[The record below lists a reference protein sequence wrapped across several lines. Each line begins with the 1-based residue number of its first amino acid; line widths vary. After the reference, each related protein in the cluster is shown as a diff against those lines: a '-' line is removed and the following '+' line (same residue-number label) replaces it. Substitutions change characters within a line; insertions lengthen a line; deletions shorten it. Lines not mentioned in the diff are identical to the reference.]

1 MNQRSLMG
9 AFRQIGLLTGA
20 SRILGFSRDV
30 AFATF
35 LGAGPLADAFLVA
48 LKLPNMFRRLSA
60 EGALTNAFVPS
71 FAQTRTD
78 VGREAAMRLAAEVQ
92 IVLTLILLV
101 IVVLAEFFMV
111 DLVRL
116 LAPGF
121 VATPQRFKAAVELA
135 RITMPYLPLISLVA
149 LWSAIANAHDH
160 FAAGAIMPIFFNL
173 CLIAGAL
180 MLPLLAA
187 GDVVTSAMPLA
198 VALLVAGIIQLGVMY
213 VILQRF
219 GGMPIWI
226 LSIWIL
232 PRLSVASRQMWRK
245 FTPAALAA
253 AAMQANMLV
262 DLILASLLPIG
273 AISWLYYADRIV
285 QLPLGIIGI
294 ALGTALLPKLSNAE
308 SEQDQASVN
317 TILADGIGLG
327 GFFVIPAVT
336 ALICIAEP
344 IIRGLFTYGV
354 FSEQDA
360 VVTAL
365 ALQAYA
371 LGLLGFVATKLFQ
384 PAFYAA
390 GQPATVL
397 KVSLFAVLVNVVG
410 SLVLMRFYGHIG
422 LAIATS
428 VSGLMAAFI
437 LGVLLVRGGKLVKM
451 PLALLGR
458 LCLASGAM
466 AVALLGA
473 KQGMPALPK
482 AVQLVI
488 LIAVGGVIYLAMSI
502 LLKTVPAGI
511 FRRGSARG
519 A

>member
-1 MNQRSLMG
+1 MSQRSLLG
-9 AFRQIGLLTGA
+9 AFRQIGLLTGF
-20 SRILGFSRDV
+20 SRILGFARDV

-71 FAQTRTD
+71 FSQIRAAD
-78 VGREAAMRLAAEVQ
+78 GSKAAMKLAAEVQ
-92 IVLTLILLV
+92 ILLTLILLV

-121 VATPQRFKAAVELA
+121 VATSDRFDAAVALG
-135 RITMPYLPLISLVA
+135 RVTMPYLPLISLVA
-149 LWSAIANAHDH
+149 LWAAIANAHDH
-160 FAAGAIMPIFFNL
+160 FAAGAIMPVFFNL
-173 CLIAGAL
+173 CLIGGA
-180 MLPLLAA
+180 MALPVMAA

-198 VALLVAGIIQLGVMY
+198 VALLVAGVIQLVVMFA
-213 VILQRF
+213 VLRRL
-219 GGMPIWI
+219 GGTPAWI
-226 LSIWIL
+226 F
-232 PRLSVASRQMWRK
+232 PRLSAAGRAMWRK

-253 AAMQANMLV
+253 TAMQVNMLV
-262 DLILASLLPIG
+262 DLILASLLPVG

-294 ALGTALLPKLSNAE
+294 ALGTALLPKLSKAE
-308 SEQDQASVN
+308 AATDQASVN
-317 TILADGIGLG
+317 AIMNDGIGLG

-344 IIRGLFTYGV
+344 IISGLFAYGA
-354 FSEQDA
+354 FSAEDA
-360 VVTAL
+360 VVTAM

-390 GQPATVL
+390 GQPTTVL
-397 KVSLFAVLVNVVG
+397 RVSIFAVLVNVGG
-410 SLVLMRFYGHIG
+410 SLILMRIYGHVG

-428 VSGLMAAFI
+428 ISGVMAALI
-437 LGVLLVRGGKLVKM
+437 LGVLLARSGKLVRIPFVLVGKI
-451 PLALLGR
+451 
-458 LCLASGAM
+458 CLASACMAAGLIGARQ
-466 AVALLGA
+466 V
-473 KQGMPALPK
+473 MPALPD
-482 AVQLVI
+482 ALV
-488 LIAVGGVIYLAMSI
+488 LLTLVGVGGVIYLAASMV
-502 LLKTVPAGI
+502 LKTIPEGI
-511 FRRGSARG
+511 LRSRA
-519 A
+519 

>member
-1 MNQRSLMG
+1 MSQRSLLG
-9 AFRQIGLLTGA
+9 AFRQIGLLTGF
-20 SRILGFSRDV
+20 SRILGFARDV

-71 FAQTRTD
+71 FSQIRAAD
-78 VGREAAMRLAAEVQ
+78 GSKAAMKLAAEVQ
-92 IVLTLILLV
+92 ILLTLILLV

-121 VATPQRFKAAVELA
+121 VATPDRFDAAVALG
-135 RITMPYLPLISLVA
+135 RVTMPYLPLISLVA
-149 LWSAIANAHDH
+149 LWAAIANAHDH
-160 FAAGAIMPIFFNL
+160 FAAGAIMPVFFNL
-173 CLIAGAL
+173 CLIGGA
-180 MLPLLAA
+180 MALPVMAA

-198 VALLVAGIIQLGVMY
+198 VALLVAGVIQLVVMFA
-213 VILQRF
+213 VLRRL
-219 GGMPIWI
+219 GGTPAWI
-226 LSIWIL
+226 F
-232 PRLSVASRQMWRK
+232 PRLSAAGRAMWRK

-253 AAMQANMLV
+253 TAMQVNMLV
-262 DLILASLLPIG
+262 DLILASLLPVG

-294 ALGTALLPKLSNAE
+294 ALGTALLPKLSKAE
-308 SEQDQASVN
+308 AATDQASVN
-317 TILADGIGLG
+317 AIMNDGIGLG

-344 IIRGLFTYGV
+344 IISGLFAYGA
-354 FSEQDA
+354 FSAEDA
-360 VVTAL
+360 VVTAI

-390 GQPATVL
+390 GQPTTVL
-397 KVSLFAVLVNVVG
+397 RVSIFAVLVNVGG
-410 SLVLMRFYGHIG
+410 SLILMRIYGHVG

-428 VSGLMAAFI
+428 ISGVMAALI
-437 LGVLLVRGGKLVKM
+437 LGVLLARSGKLVRIPFVLVGKI
-451 PLALLGR
+451 
-458 LCLASGAM
+458 CLASACMAAGLIGARQ
-466 AVALLGA
+466 V
-473 KQGMPALPK
+473 MPALPD
-482 AVQLVI
+482 ALV
-488 LIAVGGVIYLAMSI
+488 LLTLVGVGGVIYLAASMV
-502 LLKTVPAGI
+502 LKTIPEGI
-511 FRRGSARG
+511 LRSRA
-519 A
+519 

>member
-1 MNQRSLMG
+1 MSQRSLLG
-9 AFRQIGLLTGA
+9 AFRQIGLLTGL
-20 SRILGFSRDV
+20 SRILGFGRDV

-71 FAQTRTD
+71 FSHVRATS
-78 VGREAAMRLAAEVQ
+78 GAAAAMKLAAEVQ
-92 IVLTLILLV
+92 ILLTIMLLA
-101 IVVLAEFFMV
+101 IVGLAEFFMV
-111 DLVRL
+111 DLVSL

-121 VATPQRFKAAVELA
+121 VATPDRFAAAVALGQV
-135 RITMPYLPLISLVA
+135 TMPYLPLISLVA

-160 FAAGAIMPIFFNL
+160 FAAGAIMPVFFNL
-173 CLIAGAL
+173 CLIAGAVA
-180 MLPLLAA
+180 LPVMAA

-198 VALLVAGIIQLGVMY
+198 VSLLVAGVIQLAVMF
-213 VILQRF
+213 VVLRRL
-219 GGMPIWI
+219 GGTP
-226 LSIWIL
+226 SWIL
-232 PRLSVASRQMWRK
+232 PRLSAAGRAMWRK

-253 AAMQANMLV
+253 TAMQVNMLV
-262 DLILASLLPIG
+262 DLILASLLPVG

-294 ALGTALLPKLSNAE
+294 ALGTALLPKLSKAE
-308 SEQDQASVN
+308 AAQDQTSV
-317 TILADGIGLG
+317 TAILNDGIKLG

-344 IIRGLFTYGV
+344 IISGLFAHGA
-354 FSEQDA
+354 FSSADA

-390 GQPATVL
+390 GQPSTVL
-397 KVSLFAVLVNVVG
+397 KISLCAVLVNMAG
-410 SLVLMRFYGHIG
+410 SLILMRIYGHVG

-428 VSGLMAAFI
+428 ISGLMAALFLGI
-437 LGVLLVRGGKLVKM
+437 LLARSGKLKQM
-451 PLALLGR
+451 PLALLCR
-458 LCLASGAM
+458 LCLASACM
-466 AVALLGA
+466 AAGLLGA
-473 KQGMPALPK
+473 QQVMPAMPDAIKL
-482 AVQLVI
+482 AVLVG
-488 LIAVGGVIYLAMSI
+488 VGAVIYIAASVV
-502 LLKTVPAGI
+502 LKTIPEGI
-511 FRRGSARG
+511 LRRSSSRG

>member
-1 MNQRSLMG
+1 MSQRSLLG

-20 SRILGFSRDV
+20 SRILGFGRDV

-71 FAQTRTD
+71 FSHIRAAD
-78 VGREAAMRLAAEVQ
+78 GNDAAMKLAAEVQ
-92 IVLTLILLV
+92 ILLTLILLV

-121 VATPQRFKAAVELA
+121 VATQDRFDAAVALG

-173 CLIAGAL
+173 CLIVGA
-180 MLPLLAA
+180 MALPVMAT

-198 VALLVAGIIQLGVMY
+198 VALLVAGVVPLAVMF
-213 VILQRF
+213 VILRRF
-219 GGMPIWI
+219 GGTPAWI
-226 LSIWIL
+226 F
-232 PRLSVASRQMWRK
+232 PRLTAAGRAMWRK

-253 AAMQANMLV
+253 TAMQVNMLV
-262 DLILASLLPIG
+262 DLILASLLPVG

-294 ALGTALLPKLSNAE
+294 ALGTALLPKLSKAE
-308 SEQDQASVN
+308 AEQDQTSVGA
-317 TILADGIGLG
+317 ILNDGIGLA

-344 IIRGLFTYGV
+344 IISGLFAYGA
-354 FSEQDA
+354 FSAADA

-397 KVSLFAVLVNVVG
+397 KISLLAVLVNVAG
-410 SLVLMRFYGHIG
+410 SLILMRIYGHVG

-428 VSGLMAAFI
+428 FSGVMAALMLGI
-437 LGVLLVRGGKLVKM
+437 LLVRKGKLAQIPFGLIGRLCVASAFMAAGLLGTRQAMPDLPHALALVLLVV
-451 PLALLGR
+451 
-458 LCLASGAM
+458 
-466 AVALLGA
+466 
-473 KQGMPALPK
+473 
-482 AVQLVI
+482 
-488 LIAVGGVIYLAMSI
+488 VGVVLYLAASVV
-502 LLKTVPAGI
+502 LKTIPKGI
-511 FRRGSARG
+511 LRSRS
-519 A
+519 

>member
-1 MNQRSLMG
+1 MSQRSLLG

-20 SRILGFSRDV
+20 SRILGFGRDV

-71 FAQTRTD
+71 FSHIRAAD
-78 VGREAAMRLAAEVQ
+78 GNDAAMKLAAEVQ
-92 IVLTLILLV
+92 ILLTLILLV

-121 VATPQRFKAAVELA
+121 VATQDRFDAAVALG

-173 CLIAGAL
+173 CLIVGA
-180 MLPLLAA
+180 MALPVMAT

-198 VALLVAGIIQLGVMY
+198 VALLVAGVVPLAVMF
-213 VILQRF
+213 VILRRF
-219 GGMPIWI
+219 GGTPAWI
-226 LSIWIL
+226 F
-232 PRLSVASRQMWRK
+232 PRLTAAGRAMWRK

-253 AAMQANMLV
+253 TAMQVNMLV
-262 DLILASLLPIG
+262 DLILASLLPVG

-294 ALGTALLPKLSNAE
+294 ALGTALLPKLSKAE
-308 SEQDQASVN
+308 AEQDQTSVGA
-317 TILADGIGLG
+317 ILNDGIGLA

-344 IIRGLFTYGV
+344 IISGLFAYGA
-354 FSEQDA
+354 FSAADA

-397 KVSLFAVLVNVVG
+397 KISLLAVLVNVAG
-410 SLVLMRFYGHIG
+410 SLILMRIYGHVG

-428 VSGLMAAFI
+428 FSGVMAALMLGI
-437 LGVLLVRGGKLVKM
+437 LLVRKGKLVQIPFGLIGRLCVASAFMAAGLLGTRQAMPDLPHALALVLLVV
-451 PLALLGR
+451 
-458 LCLASGAM
+458 
-466 AVALLGA
+466 
-473 KQGMPALPK
+473 
-482 AVQLVI
+482 
-488 LIAVGGVIYLAMSI
+488 VGVVLYLAASVV
-502 LLKTVPAGI
+502 LKTIPKGI
-511 FRRGSARG
+511 LRSRS
-519 A
+519 

>member
-1 MNQRSLMG
+1 MSQRSLLG
-9 AFRQIGLLTGA
+9 AFRQIGLLTGF
-20 SRILGFSRDV
+20 SRILGFARDV

-71 FAQTRTD
+71 FSQIRAAD
-78 VGREAAMRLAAEVQ
+78 GSKAAMKLAAEVQ
-92 IVLTLILLV
+92 ILLTLILLV

-121 VATPQRFKAAVELA
+121 VATSDRFDAAVALG
-135 RITMPYLPLISLVA
+135 RVTMPYLPLISLVA
-149 LWSAIANAHDH
+149 LWAAIANAHDH
-160 FAAGAIMPIFFNL
+160 FAAGAIMPVFFNL
-173 CLIAGAL
+173 CLIGGA
-180 MLPLLAA
+180 MALPVIAA

-198 VALLVAGIIQLGVMY
+198 VALLVAGVIQLVVMFA
-213 VILQRF
+213 VLRRL
-219 GGMPIWI
+219 GGTPAWI
-226 LSIWIL
+226 F
-232 PRLSVASRQMWRK
+232 PRLSAAGRAMWRK

-253 AAMQANMLV
+253 TAMQVNMLV
-262 DLILASLLPIG
+262 DLILASLLPVG

-294 ALGTALLPKLSNAE
+294 ALGTALLPKLSKAE
-308 SEQDQASVN
+308 AATDQASVN
-317 TILADGIGLG
+317 AIMNDGIGLG

-344 IIRGLFTYGV
+344 IISGLFAYGA
-354 FSEQDA
+354 FSAEDA
-360 VVTAL
+360 VVTAM

-390 GQPATVL
+390 GQPTTVL
-397 KVSLFAVLVNVVG
+397 RVSIFAVLVNVGG
-410 SLVLMRFYGHIG
+410 SLILMRIYGHVG

-428 VSGLMAAFI
+428 ISGVMAALI
-437 LGVLLVRGGKLVKM
+437 LGVLLARSGKLVRIPFVLVGKI
-451 PLALLGR
+451 
-458 LCLASGAM
+458 CLASACMAAGLIGARQ
-466 AVALLGA
+466 V
-473 KQGMPALPK
+473 MPALPD
-482 AVQLVI
+482 ALV
-488 LIAVGGVIYLAMSI
+488 LLTLVGVGGVIYLAASMV
-502 LLKTVPAGI
+502 LKTIPEGI
-511 FRRGSARG
+511 LRSRA
-519 A
+519 

>member
-1 MNQRSLMG
+1 MSQRSLLG
-9 AFRQIGLLTGA
+9 AFRQIGLLTGF
-20 SRILGFSRDV
+20 SRILGFARDV

-71 FAQTRTD
+71 FSQIRAAD
-78 VGREAAMRLAAEVQ
+78 GSKAAMKLAAEVQ
-92 IVLTLILLV
+92 ILLTLILLV

-121 VATPQRFKAAVELA
+121 VATPDRFDAAVALG
-135 RITMPYLPLISLVA
+135 RVTMPYLPLISLVA
-149 LWSAIANAHDH
+149 LWAAIANAHDH
-160 FAAGAIMPIFFNL
+160 FAAGAIMPVFFNL
-173 CLIAGAL
+173 CLIGGA
-180 MLPLLAA
+180 MALPVIAA

-198 VALLVAGIIQLGVMY
+198 VALLVAGVIQLVVMFA
-213 VILQRF
+213 VLRRL
-219 GGMPIWI
+219 GGTPAWI
-226 LSIWIL
+226 F
-232 PRLSVASRQMWRK
+232 PRLSAAGRAMWRK

-253 AAMQANMLV
+253 TAMQVNMLV
-262 DLILASLLPIG
+262 DLILASLLPVG

-294 ALGTALLPKLSNAE
+294 ALGTALLPKLSKAE
-308 SEQDQASVN
+308 AATDQASVN
-317 TILADGIGLG
+317 AIMNDGIGLG

-344 IIRGLFTYGV
+344 IISGLFAYGA
-354 FSEQDA
+354 FSAEDA
-360 VVTAL
+360 VVTAM

-390 GQPATVL
+390 GQPTTVL
-397 KVSLFAVLVNVVG
+397 RVSIFAVLVNVGG
-410 SLVLMRFYGHIG
+410 SLILMRIYGHVG

-428 VSGLMAAFI
+428 ISGVMAALI
-437 LGVLLVRGGKLVKM
+437 LGVLLARSGKLVRIPFVLVGKI
-451 PLALLGR
+451 
-458 LCLASGAM
+458 CLASACMAAGLIGARQ
-466 AVALLGA
+466 V
-473 KQGMPALPK
+473 MPALPD
-482 AVQLVI
+482 ALV
-488 LIAVGGVIYLAMSI
+488 LLTLVGVGGVIYLAASMV
-502 LLKTVPAGI
+502 LKTIPEGI
-511 FRRGSARG
+511 LRSRA
-519 A
+519 

>member
-1 MNQRSLMG
+1 MSQRSLLG
-9 AFRQIGLLTGA
+9 AFRQIGLLTGF
-20 SRILGFSRDV
+20 SRILGFARDV

-71 FAQTRTD
+71 FSQIRAAD
-78 VGREAAMRLAAEVQ
+78 GSKAAMKLAAEVQ
-92 IVLTLILLV
+92 ILLTLILLV

-121 VATPQRFKAAVELA
+121 VATPDRFDAAVALG
-135 RITMPYLPLISLVA
+135 RVTMPYLPLISLVA
-149 LWSAIANAHDH
+149 LWAAIANAHDH
-160 FAAGAIMPIFFNL
+160 FATGAIMPVFFNL
-173 CLIAGAL
+173 CLIGGA
-180 MLPLLAA
+180 MALPVIAA

-198 VALLVAGIIQLGVMY
+198 VALLVAGVIQLVVMFA
-213 VILQRF
+213 VLRRL
-219 GGMPIWI
+219 GGTPAWI
-226 LSIWIL
+226 F
-232 PRLSVASRQMWRK
+232 PRLSAAGRAMWRK

-253 AAMQANMLV
+253 TAMQVNMLV
-262 DLILASLLPIG
+262 DLILASLLPVG

-294 ALGTALLPKLSNAE
+294 ALGTALLPKLSKAE
-308 SEQDQASVN
+308 AATDQASVN
-317 TILADGIGLG
+317 AIMNDGIGLG

-344 IIRGLFTYGV
+344 IISGLFAYGA
-354 FSEQDA
+354 FSAEDA
-360 VVTAL
+360 VVTAI

-390 GQPATVL
+390 GQPTTVL
-397 KVSLFAVLVNVVG
+397 RVSIFAVLVNVGG
-410 SLVLMRFYGHIG
+410 SLILMRIYGHVG

-428 VSGLMAAFI
+428 ISGVMAALI
-437 LGVLLVRGGKLVKM
+437 LGVLLARSGKLVGIPFVLVGKI
-451 PLALLGR
+451 
-458 LCLASGAM
+458 CLASACMAAGLIGARQ
-466 AVALLGA
+466 V
-473 KQGMPALPK
+473 MPALPD
-482 AVQLVI
+482 ALV
-488 LIAVGGVIYLAMSI
+488 LLTLVGVGGVIYLAASMV
-502 LLKTVPAGI
+502 LKTIPEGI
-511 FRRGSARG
+511 LRSRA
-519 A
+519 

>member
-1 MNQRSLMG
+1 MSQRSLLG
-9 AFRQIGLLTGA
+9 AFRQIGLLTGF
-20 SRILGFSRDV
+20 SRILGFARDV

-71 FAQTRTD
+71 FSQIRAAD
-78 VGREAAMRLAAEVQ
+78 GSKAAMKLAAEVQ
-92 IVLTLILLV
+92 ILLTLILLV

-121 VATPQRFKAAVELA
+121 VATSDRFDAAVALG
-135 RITMPYLPLISLVA
+135 RVTMPYLPLISLVA
-149 LWSAIANAHDH
+149 LWAAIANAHDH
-160 FAAGAIMPIFFNL
+160 FAAGAIMPVFFNL
-173 CLIAGAL
+173 CLIGGA
-180 MLPLLAA
+180 MALPVMAA

-198 VALLVAGIIQLGVMY
+198 VALLVAGVIQLVVMFA
-213 VILQRF
+213 VLRRL
-219 GGMPIWI
+219 GGTPAWI
-226 LSIWIL
+226 F
-232 PRLSVASRQMWRK
+232 PRLSAAGRAMWRK

-253 AAMQANMLV
+253 TAMQVNMLV
-262 DLILASLLPIG
+262 DLILASLLPVG

-294 ALGTALLPKLSNAE
+294 ALGTALLPKLSKAE
-308 SEQDQASVN
+308 AATDQASVN
-317 TILADGIGLG
+317 AIMNDGIGLG

-344 IIRGLFTYGV
+344 IISGLFAYGA
-354 FSEQDA
+354 FSAEDA
-360 VVTAL
+360 VVTAI

-390 GQPATVL
+390 GQPTTVL
-397 KVSLFAVLVNVVG
+397 RVSIFAVLVNVGG
-410 SLVLMRFYGHIG
+410 SLILMRIYGHVG

-428 VSGLMAAFI
+428 ISGVMAALI
-437 LGVLLVRGGKLVKM
+437 LGVLLARSGKLVRIPFVLVGKI
-451 PLALLGR
+451 
-458 LCLASGAM
+458 CLASACMAAGLIGARQ
-466 AVALLGA
+466 V
-473 KQGMPALPK
+473 MPALPD
-482 AVQLVI
+482 ALV
-488 LIAVGGVIYLAMSI
+488 LLTLVGVGGVIYLAASMV
-502 LLKTVPAGI
+502 LKTIPEGI
-511 FRRGSARG
+511 LRSRA
-519 A
+519 

>member
-1 MNQRSLMG
+1 MSQRSLSG
-9 AFRQIGLLTGA
+9 AFRQIGLLTGF
-20 SRILGFSRDV
+20 SRILGFGRDV

-71 FAQTRTD
+71 FSQIRVAD
-78 VGREAAMRLAAEVQ
+78 GSKAAMKLAAEVQ
-92 IVLTLILLV
+92 ILLTLVLLV

-121 VATPQRFKAAVELA
+121 VATPDRFDAAVALG

-160 FAAGAIMPIFFNL
+160 FAAGAIMPVFFNL
-173 CLIAGAL
+173 CLIGGA
-180 MLPLLAA
+180 MALPVMAA

-198 VALLVAGIIQLGVMY
+198 VALLVAGVIQLAVMFA
-213 VILQRF
+213 VLRRL
-219 GGMPIWI
+219 GGTPVWI
-226 LSIWIL
+226 F
-232 PRLSVASRQMWRK
+232 PRLSAAGRAMWRK

-253 AAMQANMLV
+253 TAMQVNMLV
-262 DLILASLLPIG
+262 DLILASLLPVG

-294 ALGTALLPKLSNAE
+294 ALGTALLPKLSKAE
-308 SEQDQASVN
+308 AAANQTSVN
-317 TILADGIGLG
+317 VILNDGIGLG

-344 IIRGLFTYGV
+344 IISGLFAYGA
-354 FSEQDA
+354 FSAEDA
-360 VVTAL
+360 AVTAL

-390 GQPATVL
+390 GQPTTVL
-397 KVSLFAVLVNVVG
+397 RVSICAVLVNVAG
-410 SLVLMRFYGHIG
+410 SLILMRIYGHVG

-428 VSGLMAAFI
+428 ISGVMAALI
-437 LGVLLVRGGKLVKM
+437 LGILLVRSGKLAGM
-451 PLALLGR
+451 PFGLLGR
-458 LCLASGAM
+458 LCLASACM
-466 AVALLGA
+466 AAGLLVTKQVMPDVPNALALLLLVGVGA
-473 KQGMPALPK
+473 
-482 AVQLVI
+482 
-488 LIAVGGVIYLAMSI
+488 VIYLAASMV
-502 LLKTVPAGI
+502 LKTIPEGI
-511 FRRGSARG
+511 LRSRS
-519 A
+519 

>member
-1 MNQRSLMG
+1 MSQRSLSG
-9 AFRQIGLLTGA
+9 AFRQIGLLTGF
-20 SRILGFSRDV
+20 SRILGFGRDV

-71 FAQTRTD
+71 FSQIRAAD
-78 VGREAAMRLAAEVQ
+78 GSKAAMKLAAEVQ
-92 IVLTLILLV
+92 ILLTLVLLV

-121 VATPQRFKAAVELA
+121 VATPDRFDAAVVLG

-160 FAAGAIMPIFFNL
+160 FAAGAIMPVFFNL
-173 CLIAGAL
+173 CLIGGA
-180 MLPLLAA
+180 MALPVMAA

-198 VALLVAGIIQLGVMY
+198 VALLVAGVIQLAVMFA
-213 VILQRF
+213 VVRRL
-219 GGMPIWI
+219 GGTPAWI
-226 LSIWIL
+226 F
-232 PRLSVASRQMWRK
+232 PRLSAAGRAMWRK
-245 FTPAALAA
+245 FTPAVLAA
-253 AAMQANMLV
+253 TAMQVNMLV
-262 DLILASLLPIG
+262 DLILASLLPVG

-294 ALGTALLPKLSNAE
+294 ALGTALLPKLSKAE
-308 SEQDQASVN
+308 AAANQTSVN
-317 TILADGIGLG
+317 AILNDGIGLG

-344 IIRGLFTYGV
+344 IISGLFAYGA
-354 FSEQDA
+354 FSAEDA
-360 VVTAL
+360 AVTAL

-390 GQPATVL
+390 GQPTTVL
-397 KVSLFAVLVNVVG
+397 RVSICAVLVNVAG
-410 SLVLMRFYGHIG
+410 SLILMRIYGHVG

-428 VSGLMAAFI
+428 ISGVMAALI
-437 LGVLLVRGGKLVKM
+437 LGVLLARSGKLVRIPFVLVGKI
-451 PLALLGR
+451 
-458 LCLASGAM
+458 CLASACMAAGLIGARQ
-466 AVALLGA
+466 V
-473 KQGMPALPK
+473 MPALPD
-482 AVQLVI
+482 ALV
-488 LIAVGGVIYLAMSI
+488 LLTLVGVGGVIYLAASMV
-502 LLKTVPAGI
+502 LKTIPEGI
-511 FRRGSARG
+511 LRSRA
-519 A
+519 

>member
-1 MNQRSLMG
+1 MSQRSLLG

-20 SRILGFSRDV
+20 SRILGFGRDV

-71 FAQTRTD
+71 FSHIRAAD
-78 VGREAAMRLAAEVQ
+78 GNDAAMKLAAEVQ
-92 IVLTLILLV
+92 ILLTLILLV

-121 VATPQRFKAAVELA
+121 VATQDRFDAAVALG

-173 CLIAGAL
+173 CLIVGA
-180 MLPLLAA
+180 MALPVMAT

-198 VALLVAGIIQLGVMY
+198 VALLVAGVVQLAVMF
-213 VILQRF
+213 VILRRF
-219 GGMPIWI
+219 GGTPAWI
-226 LSIWIL
+226 F
-232 PRLSVASRQMWRK
+232 PRLTAAGRAMWRK

-253 AAMQANMLV
+253 TAMQVNMLV
-262 DLILASLLPIG
+262 DLILASLLPVG

-294 ALGTALLPKLSNAE
+294 ALGTALLPKLSKAE
-308 SEQDQASVN
+308 AEQDQTSVGA
-317 TILADGIGLG
+317 ILNDGIGLA

-344 IIRGLFTYGV
+344 IISGLFAYGA
-354 FSEQDA
+354 FSAADA

-397 KVSLFAVLVNVVG
+397 KISLLAVLVNVAG
-410 SLVLMRFYGHIG
+410 SLILMRIYGHVG

-428 VSGLMAAFI
+428 FSGVMAALMLGI
-437 LGVLLVRGGKLVKM
+437 LLVRKGKLVQIPFGLIGRLCVASAFMAAGLLGTRQAMPDLPHALALVLLVV
-451 PLALLGR
+451 
-458 LCLASGAM
+458 
-466 AVALLGA
+466 
-473 KQGMPALPK
+473 
-482 AVQLVI
+482 
-488 LIAVGGVIYLAMSI
+488 VGVVLYLAASVV
-502 LLKTVPAGI
+502 LKTIPKGI
-511 FRRGSARG
+511 LRSRS
-519 A
+519 